1 MNSPDLPLAHGWT
14 LADINRAARDAATGV
29 GARAADFHER
39 YDTAWSAI
47 AEHLYTTTTP
57 PARHDLVT
65 AGRSAILR
73 EEAAQRRSHG
83 LPDRNFDRYHQTPR
97 YVMYW
102 RWAARHTPSPEAAV
116 VERHATRQI
125 LAALTPRQ
133 QATVAAVAA
142 GRSPQAAALLLGVP
156 YRTVTSRMKE
166 VRRRFLRLWHEGETP
181 SRVWLTERAGS
192 RTEGILIMRAVR
204 RRNGSTRGR
213 SKRVAA

>member
-1 MNSPDLPLAHGWT
+1 MTALRHGWT
-14 LADINRAARDAATGV
+14 LADINTAARDAALGV

-47 AEHLYTTTTP
+47 AEHLYTTTNP

-73 EEAAQRRSHG
+73 EEAAIRRSHG
-83 LPDRNFDRYHQTPR
+83 LPDRNIGQHSQTPR

-102 RWAARHTPSPEAAV
+102 QWAARTTPSPETSV

-125 LAALTPRQ
+125 LAALTARQ
-133 QATVAAVAA
+133 QATVAAMAA
-142 GRSPQAAALLLGVP
+142 GRSPQAAANLLGVP

-166 VRRRFLRLWHEGETP
+166 VRRRFFRLWHEGETP
-181 SRVWLTERAGS
+181 SRVWLNERAGS
-192 RTEGILIMRAVR
+192 RTEGHRIMQAVR
-204 RRNGSTRGR
+204 RRNGTARGR